1 MKSPE
6 MKSPLVEDNK
16 KQKSSK
22 KLTKEKNLEPEIWS
36 KEWEERLIS
45 NTIKLIKKDKFPK
58 DWTKDDYLIQ
68 IVENILEKS
77 EAGEAY
83 ASSKEIK
90 KLIKENKDG
99 IIKKLEAQLSS
110 QESESNENELVNEYI
125 NSPEVRMQMIN
136 ISKKLQN
143 EYGDNLYLYLK
154 KLEKIV
160 DSDKYKNQILNNP
173 KIRDN
178 NNKEEQANILI
189 NAQKKFLS
197 FFEKRAKADYEKKRE
212 LSKIESKLEEKSLF
226 SKEDE
231 KKNNE
236 NSKNNEIIKKL
247 SEEITAMSADFT
259 LWIWT
264 KIKNEKQDEKQDTE
278 NILSYVKNLD

>member
-22 KLTKEKNLEPEIWS
+22 KLTKEKNLEPKIC
-36 KEWEERLIS
+36 
-45 NTIKLIKKDKFPK
+45 
-58 DWTKDDYLIQ
+58 
-68 IVENILEKS
+68 
-77 EAGEAY
+77 
-83 ASSKEIK
+83 
-90 KLIKENKDG
+90 
-99 IIKKLEAQLSS
+99 S
-110 QESESNENELVNEYI
+110 QESESNANESVNEYI
-125 NSPEVRMQMIN
+125 NSPEVKMQMIN
-136 ISKKLQN
+136 IYSKLQN

-160 DSDKYKNQILNNP
+160 DSDEYKNQILNNP
-173 KIRDN
+173 KIKDN

-189 NAQKKFLS
+189 NVQKKTLS
-197 FFEKRAKADYEKKRE
+197 FLEKRAKADYKNKRD
-212 LSKIESKLEEKSLF
+212 LSKIERELEKWVIPWGEF
-226 SKEDE
+226 VIREEDE